1 MRITGAVP
9 EEVGRPGP
17 GRDPA
22 AHHGRACGPHRPSP
36 DHRAV
41 SDDGRGGGHSALAA
55 ANGAVRMVAAA
66 AADALAAADVLH
78 LTGADAPRRPVLGPR
93 PGLHPRRRSRPC
105 EPCPEVYFRADVS
118 GSDHIPAQGPVL
130 LVGNHS
136 GGTMIADTFVFAQA
150 FYDHFGPDRRFHQL
164 AHDLVF
170 KVPGLRTLVQRY
182 GTVPAS
188 ADNMRRA
195 LDMDAALL
203 VYPGGDEESFRPSWE
218 SSTVDFAGRTGFV
231 KLALELGVPIVPVVA
246 FGGQETGLF
255 LGRAEVRQRPALD
268 RVARLKVLPPVL
280 GPPFGVTVLD
290 FPGRIP
296 LPSKITIRV
305 MPPIDLREQLGA
317 DADVEDG
324 YRLVTS
330 RMQRTLTRLQGQRGL
345 PVIGRQRLVCHRRV
359 ERGRISRQGL
369 AEHREALMGIAWEI
383 TGLLSRP
390 SPSATPS
397 TATEAWPPSRPAS
410 HWPGS

>member
-1 MRITGAVP
+1 M
-9 EEVGRPGP
+9 
-17 GRDPA
+17 
-22 AHHGRACGPHRPSP
+22 
-36 DHRAV
+36 
-41 SDDGRGGGHSALAA
+41 SDDDRGGGHSAVAA

-66 AADALAAADVLH
+66 AADALAAADVFH
-78 LTGADAPRRPVLGPR
+78 LTDLRRPSSDPFSALDPDYIR
-93 PGLHPRRRSRPC
+93 QTLPALRAMSS
-105 EPCPEVYFRADVS
+105 VYFRADVS
-118 GSDHIPAQGPVL
+118 GLDHIPAQGPVL

-136 GGTMIADTFVFAQA
+136 GGTMIADTFVLAQA

-170 KVPGLRTLVQRY
+170 KVPGLRTLVQQY

-218 SSTVDFAGRTGFV
+218 SSTVAFAGRTGFV
-231 KLALELGVPIVPVVA
+231 KLALEFGVPIVPVVA
-246 FGGQETGLF
+246 LGGQETGLF
-255 LGRAEVRQRPALD
+255 LGRGRRVANALSLD

-317 DADVEDG
+317 DADVDEG

-345 PVIGRQRLVCHRRV
+345 PVIG
-359 ERGRISRQGL
+359 
-369 AEHREALMGIAWEI
+369 
-383 TGLLSRP
+383 
-390 SPSATPS
+390 
-397 TATEAWPPSRPAS
+397 
-410 HWPGS
+410 